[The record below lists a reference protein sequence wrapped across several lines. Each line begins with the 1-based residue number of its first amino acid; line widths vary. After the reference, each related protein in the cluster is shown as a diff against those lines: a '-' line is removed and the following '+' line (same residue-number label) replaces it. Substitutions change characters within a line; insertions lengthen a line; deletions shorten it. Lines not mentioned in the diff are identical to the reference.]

1 MTADCQPLL
10 EIHIHYYKELW
21 LCWEMNKYLNRQW
34 MYYWNLCSKMRGVNT
49 ILYETTYFYVLR
61 AMKWR
66 QSSARVYQVRCPH
79 LYATASYSLILYI
92 DNDEETA
99 KLLAKLFSTYGETY
113 TDYIA
118 KELDDP
124 NIQSLMS
131 MIMRLTEF
139 EGYFPADQ
147 EVSEIPLN
155 FWYILQETLHDE
167 SVLPPPKDNP
177 KLWSC
182 AQSAIVMYRELVVI
196 LIKNARYP
204 DDETWNSWNK
214 GLKKK

>member
-1 MTADCQPLL
+1 M
-10 EIHIHYYKELW
+10 
-21 LCWEMNKYLNRQW
+21 
-34 MYYWNLCSKMRGVNT
+34 
-49 ILYETTYFYVLR
+49 
-61 AMKWR
+61 
-66 QSSARVYQVRCPH
+66 
-79 LYATASYSLILYI
+79 SYSLILHI

-118 KELDDP
+118 KDLVDP

-131 MIMRLTEF
+131 MTMRLTGF

-182 AQSAIVMYRELVVI
+182 AQSAIAMYRELVVI

-214 GLKKK
+214 GNLFF